1 MEVKG
6 IFFGCQGFLTP
17 RMPPVRGT
25 QGALGPRSSLEEAGE
40 APTVELV
47 PCSDLLKIFSS
58 Y

>member
-6 IFFGCQGFLTP
+6 IFFGCQGFPTP

-25 QGALGPRSSLEEAGE
+25 LGPRSSLEEAGE